1 MFLSYN
7 TPRIFLISQFV
18 ENKRFMIKKLV
29 TTKIALF
36 YFLIAF
42 CLIIIPSQ
50 AQEPTIS
57 IDATLVNVPVVVS
70 DSQGRYVSG
79 LKQEDF
85 LLYDN
90 QVQQQIAFFDA
101 AEEPLNVA
109 LLLDTSQSTR
119 EVLEDIKEAA
129 FDFLLQLRS
138 KDRAMVI
145 TFDDRV
151 RFLTPL
157 TRDQNVL
164 ERAIYQARIGDRIGT
179 RLNDAVIEAS
189 QELKKAVGRKAIIL
203 LTDGKD
209 YGSDIDT
216 DELLDKVMESNSLIY
231 TIFYPTG
238 RNFNSPINKPP
249 WRENPFPKSPRME
262 PFPRFPRFPRV
273 SRLVPQAGR
282 RVDQN
287 RGQRRNERIQRRN
300 QTAIDFLTELAEVT
314 AGRFYKSEVTD
325 LKKTFRLIADE
336 LRNQYILGFY
346 PDNSDFTDT
355 PHSIKVQVSRKD
367 VVVRSRRNYRL
378 LPPNSNRD

>member
-1 MFLSYN
+1 MVKK
-7 TPRIFLISQFV
+7 LIS
-18 ENKRFMIKKLV
+18 
-29 TTKIALF
+29 TKIALF

-42 CLIIIPSQ
+42 CLIIIPSK

-57 IDATLVNVPVVVS
+57 IDATVVNVPVVVS
-70 DSQGRYVSG
+70 DSQGRYITG

-90 QVQQQIAFFDA
+90 QVQQEIAFFDA

-157 TRDQNVL
+157 TRDQSVL

-179 RLNDAVIEAS
+179 RLNDAVIEAN
-189 QELKKAVGRKAIIL
+189 QELKKAIGRKAIIL

-209 YGSDIDT
+209 YGSDINT

-238 RNFNSPINKPP
+238 RSFNSPNNRPP
-249 WRENPFPKSPRME
+249 WRENPFPRSPRME
-262 PFPRFPRFPRV
+262 PFPRMPRLPRL
-273 SRLVPQAGR
+273 SSFVPQAGR
-282 RVDQN
+282 RVDQ
-287 RGQRRNERIQRRN
+287 RGRNGRVQRRNE
-300 QTAIDFLTELAEVT
+300 TAVEFLTELAEVT

-325 LKKTFRLIADE
+325 LKKTFRLIAEE

-355 PHSIKVQVSRKD
+355 PHSIKVQVTRKD

-378 LPPNSNRD
+378 LSTNSNSD

>member
-1 MFLSYN
+1 MFLKCN

-18 ENKRFMIKKLV
+18 ENKRFMTRKIIN
-29 TTKIALF
+29 TKTALF
-36 YFLIAF
+36 YFLLVF
-42 CLIIIPSQ
+42 CLVVIPGQ

-57 IDATLVNVPVVVS
+57 IDATVVNVPVVVS
-70 DSQGRYVSG
+70 DSQGRYITG

-90 QVQQQIAFFDA
+90 QVQQEIAFFDA

-157 TRDQNVL
+157 TRDQSVL

-179 RLNDAVIEAS
+179 RLNDAVIEAN

-209 YGSDIDT
+209 YGSDINT

-238 RNFNSPINKPP
+238 RSFNSPNNRPP

-262 PFPRFPRFPRV
+262 PFPRMPRFPRL
-273 SRLVPQAGR
+273 SSLVPQAGR
-282 RVDQN
+282 RVDQ
-287 RGQRRNERIQRRN
+287 RGRNGRVQRRNE
-300 QTAIDFLTELAEVT
+300 TAVEFLTELAEVT

-325 LKKTFRLIADE
+325 LKKTFRLITDE

-355 PHSIKVQVSRKD
+355 PHSIKVQVNRKD

-378 LPPNSNRD
+378 LSPNNNSD

>member
-1 MFLSYN
+1 MTRKIIN
-7 TPRIFLISQFV
+7 
-18 ENKRFMIKKLV
+18 
-29 TTKIALF
+29 TKIALF
-36 YFLIAF
+36 YFLFVF
-42 CLIIIPSQ
+42 CLIVIPSQ

-57 IDATLVNVPVVVS
+57 IDATVVNVPVVVS
-70 DSQGRYVSG
+70 DSQGRYITG

-157 TRDQNVL
+157 TSDQSVL

-238 RNFNSPINKPP
+238 RNFSSPINKPP

-325 LKKTFRLIADE
+325 LKKTFRLIAEE

-378 LPPNSNRD
+378 LPPNSNND

>member
-1 MFLSYN
+1 MFLKCN

-18 ENKRFMIKKLV
+18 ENKRFMTRKIIN
-29 TTKIALF
+29 TKTALF
-36 YFLIAF
+36 YFLLVF
-42 CLIIIPSQ
+42 CLVVIPGQ

-57 IDATLVNVPVVVS
+57 IDATVVNVPVVVS
-70 DSQGRYVSG
+70 DNQGRYITG

-90 QVQQQIAFFDA
+90 QVQQEIAFFDA

-157 TRDQNVL
+157 TRDQSVL

-179 RLNDAVIEAS
+179 RLNDAVIEAN

-209 YGSDIDT
+209 YGSDVDT

-238 RNFNSPINKPP
+238 RNFNSPNNRPP

-262 PFPRFPRFPRV
+262 PFPRMPRFPRL
-273 SRLVPQAGR
+273 SSLVPQAGR
-282 RVDQN
+282 RVDQ
-287 RGQRRNERIQRRN
+287 RGRNGRVQRRNEN
-300 QTAIDFLTELAEVT
+300 AIEFLTELAEVT